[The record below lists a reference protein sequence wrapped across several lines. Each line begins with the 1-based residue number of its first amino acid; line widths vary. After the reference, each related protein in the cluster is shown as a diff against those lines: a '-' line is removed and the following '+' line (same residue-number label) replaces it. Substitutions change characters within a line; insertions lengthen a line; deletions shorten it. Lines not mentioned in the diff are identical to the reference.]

1 MIYRGTFLDVCDN
14 TGAQKV
20 LCLTQGPSGIGD
32 IIKVSI
38 QKALPN
44 AKVSPGSLHFAC
56 ITHIRANTRRAD
68 GHTIRLENNCVA
80 LLDAQGSPL
89 GTRMTQPLPHDVRR
103 GPFLKLLTL
112 APFTY

>member
-68 GHTIRLENNCVA
+68 GHTIRIENNYVA
-80 LLDAQGSPL
+80 LLDPQGSPL

-112 APFTY
+112 APFAY